1 MVARAWGRPHTFK
14 EVEES
19 VSICIHITINT
30 WELEQQQANTASHS
44 SRDRFHSDLTVSK
57 IQHQLSHLVT
67 QQAAIGVVR
76 VILQSLIL
84 LVTIVA
90 ISTPSERNGLPN

>member
-1 MVARAWGRPHTFK
+1 MA
-14 EVEES
+14 
-19 VSICIHITINT
+19 
-30 WELEQQQANTASHS
+30 QQ
-44 SRDRFHSDLTVSK
+44 DRLHSDLTVSK

-67 QQAAIGVVR
+67 QQAATGVVR

-90 ISTPSERNGLPN
+90 ISTPSECNVLPN